1 MSGSGCRLIAVSEAR
16 QSAICPVASAGG
28 LLRATAPTAP
38 LPVVVLSSVIRGR
51 FALLSPTPCNPEFNY
66 FLLITSS
73 YSWRLLLML
82 LGYSAVFL
90 PNFLICIPDS
100 GLFIYCQQII
110 TVAGRWYWKL
120 SIEPE
125 NKSSLLLLINSL
137 QTGASYRLRA
147 YPLFNPV

>member
-1 MSGSGCRLIAVSEAR
+1 MSGSGRRLIAVSEAR
-16 QSAICPVASAGG
+16 QSAFCPVASAGG

-110 TVAGRWYWKL
+110 TVAGAGIGNYLLTGKQILTATAHKFPSNWSQLPFASL
-120 SIEPE
+120 SAI
-125 NKSSLLLLINSL
+125 
-137 QTGASYRLRA
+137 
-147 YPLFNPV
+147 